1 MTPIYKILADNNDI
15 TSAIKDRLI
24 SLTITDEAGM
34 QSDSLTLVLD
44 DRDNSIELPRKGV
57 QLDVYIGYKE
67 TGLVKKGLFTVDE
80 IEISGTPDTLTIK
93 GKAANMRNSL
103 KAPKTRSFD
112 QKKLGDIIKT
122 IAQDNQLTPKIS
134 PELSELV
141 IPHLDQ
147 TNESDLHFLT
157 RIAKMYGA
165 VSKPV
170 EGNLLFAIKGETK
183 SVTGKVLSAVNIDR
197 NQTSDY
203 RASLADRDKY
213 KSVIAYWQ
221 DTSTAQKIAVKTSNE
236 TPSFTL
242 RHTYPDPEAAT
253 QTAKSKMAS
262 LNRGTG
268 TISITLSNGNALL
281 FAESLLN
288 LSGFRDGINGAWTS
302 TRVEHEISG
311 GGYKTRVDAEVK

>member
-80 IEISGTPDTLTIK
+80 IEISDTPDTLTIK

>member
-34 QSDSLTLVLD
+34 QSDSLTLVID

-80 IEISGTPDTLTIK
+80 IEISGTPDIITIK

-122 IAQDNQLTPKIS
+122 IAQDNQLTPKVS
-134 PELSELV
+134 PELSQLV

-157 RIAKMYGA
+157 RLAKMYGA
-165 VSKPV
+165 ISKPV

-183 SVTGKVLSAVNIDR
+183 SVTGKVLSAVNINR

-213 KSVIAYWQ
+213 KTVIAYWQ
-221 DTSTAQKIAVKTSNE
+221 DTKEAQKIAVKTSNE
-236 TPSFTL
+236 TPAFTL
-242 RHTYPDPEAAT
+242 RHTYPDPQTAT
-253 QTAKSKMAS
+253 QAAKSKIAS

-268 TISITLSNGNALL
+268 TMSLTLSNGNALL

-302 TRVEHEISG
+302 IRVEHEISG